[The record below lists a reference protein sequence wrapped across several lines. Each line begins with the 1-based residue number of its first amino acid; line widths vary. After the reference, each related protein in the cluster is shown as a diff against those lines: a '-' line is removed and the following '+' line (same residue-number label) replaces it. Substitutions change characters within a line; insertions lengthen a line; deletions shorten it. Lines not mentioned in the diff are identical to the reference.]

1 MKYYKYI
8 LMTLLFCVAMG
19 AEAKRVQAPHMYM
32 FGFAASF
39 KDSVVYITE
48 IQDVKNVW
56 YDTKSKFLLGRDN
69 YSAQLKD
76 YFKDKMQMPDRVCMV
91 FFAKTMKEAEKK
103 YLKLRKK
110 YLGDAKQPSTYEV
123 RYVTTQD
130 FQFEAVDMSEEQ

>member
-1 MKYYKYI
+1 MRYYKFI

-19 AEAKRVQAPHMYM
+19 AEAKRVQPKHMYM

-39 KDSVVYITE
+39 KDSVVYMTE
-48 IQDVKNVW
+48 IQDVKGAW

-69 YSAQLKD
+69 YSAQLKEH
-76 YFKDKMQMPDRVCMV
+76 FKEKLSMPDRVCMV
-91 FFAKTMKEAEKK
+91 LFSKSMKKAEKK

-110 YLGDAKQPSTYEV
+110 YLSNKKHTSTYEV

-130 FQFEAVDMSEEQ
+130 FKFEPVDLSE